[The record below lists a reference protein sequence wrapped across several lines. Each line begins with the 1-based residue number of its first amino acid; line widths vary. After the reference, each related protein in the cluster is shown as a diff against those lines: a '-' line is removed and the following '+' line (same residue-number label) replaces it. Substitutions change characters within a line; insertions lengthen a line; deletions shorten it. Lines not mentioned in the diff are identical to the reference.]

1 MEETMNGICTEP
13 TRATSGKYG
22 ILVADDE
29 EGVRGV
35 LDIGMRQQ
43 GFDVWLA
50 ADGREAL
57 DLYRRHGEAID
68 VVLLDVRMPGQDG
81 PQTLAALQQL
91 NPRVRCC
98 FMSGD
103 FDCYNE
109 GGRGYT
115 EKKLRDLGAAG
126 VLPKPFRLD
135 EIAQLLWQLA
145 SKADLSPSIP

>member
-1 MEETMNGICTEP
+1 MELTRNNVCTEP
-13 TRATSGKYG
+13 NRATTGKYG

-35 LDIGMRQQ
+35 LAIGMRQH

-50 ADGREAL
+50 ADGQQAL
-57 DLYRRHGEAID
+57 DLYRRHGESID
-68 VVLLDVRMPGQDG
+68 VVLLDVRMPGRDG

-109 GGRGYT
+109 EGRCYT
-115 EKKLRDLGAAG
+115 EERLRDMGAAA
-126 VLPKPFRLD
+126 VIPKPFRLD
-135 EIAQLLWQLA
+135 QIGQMLCQLV
-145 SKADLSPSIP
+145 SKADLSPSIL